1 MTAVRTTIRSV
12 CVSLYV
18 CVCVCLGVITNNSY
32 FCGKNTV
39 TDTPDVQIRLGM
51 AFESGLVGIGG
62 YVVTFGLIIFAFTT
76 ILGWSYYGER
86 CAEYIFGVKAM
97 LPYRLLWLIAIPV
110 GAMGKLTLIWS
121 IADVM
126 NGLMAIP
133 NLIAL
138 VLLSPVIFSVTR
150 SYFSK

>member
-1 MTAVRTTIRSV
+1 MLGTFIDTLIVCTLTALVIVLTGVWNSGETGAAL
-12 CVSLYV
+12 SL
-18 CVCVCLGVITNNSY
+18 
-32 FCGKNTV
+32 
-39 TDTPDVQIRLGM
+39 M

-110 GAMGKLTLIWS
+110 GAMGKLTVIWL